1 MAVCSVSGSG
11 CENDLCTAEA
21 LRTGVVVGW
30 AIEEGLPEKVTLSQ
44 VFAAEQKELPA
55 WGREGTRDEGEGI
68 RWKGARSQ
76 RVQTMQWA
84 PFLSVGSF

>member
-44 VFAAEQKELPA
+44 VFVAELQNRRNFPRGA
-55 WGREGTRDEGEGI
+55 GRALGMRER
-68 RWKGARSQ
+68 A
-76 RVQTMQWA
+76 
-84 PFLSVGSF
+84 

>member
-1 MAVCSVSGSG
+1 MAVCSILGSG
-11 CENDLCTAEA
+11 CENDLCTWKA

-30 AIEEGLPEKVTLSQ
+30 AMEEGFLEKVTLSQ
-44 VFAAEQKELPA
+44 VFAVEQKELPA
-55 WGREGTRDEGEGI
+55 WDREGTRDEGEGI

-76 RVQTMQWA
+76 GVQSTQWA

>member
-11 CENDLCTAEA
+11 CKNDLCTAEA

-76 RVQTMQWA
+76 GVQSVQWA

>member
-1 MAVCSVSGSG
+1 M
-11 CENDLCTAEA
+11 
-21 LRTGVVVGW
+21 VVGW

-55 WGREGTRDEGEGI
+55 WGRKGTRDEGEGI

-76 RVQTMQWA
+76 GVQSMQWA
-84 PFLSVGSF
+84 PFLSVDSFSFYITHCGGGELGRPGQSYGLMR